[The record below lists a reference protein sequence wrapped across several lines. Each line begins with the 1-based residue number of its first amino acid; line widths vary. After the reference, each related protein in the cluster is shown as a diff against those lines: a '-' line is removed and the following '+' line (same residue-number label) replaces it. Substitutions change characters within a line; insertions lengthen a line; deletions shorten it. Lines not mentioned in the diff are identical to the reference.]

1 MSNKQ
6 KVATFV
12 GLFIALGMP
21 FVLDLLLGKR
31 PEDLAIPS
39 RAIVFVV
46 EEWVL
51 ALALLGVVLFWEKQ
65 PLASI
70 GIKKVTWRDVL
81 WGLVGFIIGAL
92 TFVLTAPL
100 VNALGL
106 GTTSAGILE
115 LAQMPIALR
124 IGIVLTAGITE
135 EIMFRGYPIE
145 RINSLTKGRLGIS
158 ALIAYVVFVLLH
170 IPFWGLGGTLQIGVW
185 NLLITILY
193 VKRRNLPACM
203 LMHILNDAYAFIL
216 LPTFFAPYLP

>member
-1 MSNKQ
+1 MSKKQ
-6 KVATFV
+6 QGAAFV

-31 PEDLAIPS
+31 PGDLAIPS
-39 RAIVFVV
+39 RAILFVA

-51 ALALLGVVLFWEKQ
+51 ALVLLGVVLFWEKQ

-115 LAQMPIALR
+115 LAQMSIALR

-135 EIMFRGYPIE
+135 EIMFRGYPI
-145 RINSLTKGRLGIS
+145 
-158 ALIAYVVFVLLH
+158 
-170 IPFWGLGGTLQIGVW
+170 
-185 NLLITILY
+185 
-193 VKRRNLPACM
+193 
-203 LMHILNDAYAFIL
+203 
-216 LPTFFAPYLP
+216 

>member
-1 MSNKQ
+1 MSKKQ
-6 KVATFV
+6 QGAAFV

-31 PEDLAIPS
+31 PGDLAIPS
-39 RAIVFVV
+39 RAILFVA

-51 ALALLGVVLFWEKQ
+51 ALVLLGVVLFWEKQ

-106 GTTSAGILE
+106 GTTSVGILE
-115 LAQMPIALR
+115 LAQMSIALR
-124 IGIVLTAGITE
+124 IAIVLTAGITE

-185 NLLITILY
+185 NLVITILY

-216 LPTFFAPYLP
+216 LPLFAPYLP

>member
-1 MSNKQ
+1 MSKKQ
-6 KVATFV
+6 QGAAFV

-31 PEDLAIPS
+31 PGDLAIPS
-39 RAIVFVV
+39 RAILFVA

-51 ALALLGVVLFWEKQ
+51 ALVLLGVVLFWEKQ

-115 LAQMPIALR
+115 LAQMSIALR

-145 RINSLTKGRLGIS
+145 RINSLTEGRLGIS

-185 NLLITILY
+185 NLVITILY

-216 LPTFFAPYLP
+216 LPLFASYLP

>member
-1 MSNKQ
+1 MNKKQ
-6 KVATFV
+6 QIAAFV

-31 PEDLAIPS
+31 PGDLAIPS
-39 RAIVFVV
+39 RAILFVA

-51 ALALLGVVLFWEKQ
+51 ALVLLGVVLFWEKQ

-106 GTTSAGILE
+106 GTTSVGILE
-115 LAQMPIALR
+115 LAQMSIALR
-124 IGIVLTAGITE
+124 IAIVLTAGITE

-185 NLLITILY
+185 NLVITILY
-193 VKRRNLPACM
+193 VKHRNLPACM

-216 LPTFFAPYLP
+216 LPLFAPYLP